1 MPPNHVE
8 FNAIPGHTHPKLS
21 PLLQHC
27 IHNASN
33 ASDNI
38 ANSGPG
44 PSFHLH
50 LPSNIPATLLR
61 GAPAASNNH
70 PALVAISTAA
80 LLKLLNQPHPGQ
92 EMTIAA
98 FCKQFDLS
106 ENVCNRLQANGY
118 LKTKT
123 FSHIT
128 LKQLEEMEFKPGEI
142 ASLQVAVEDWIEHI
156 RMK

>member
-1 MPPNHVE
+1 MPPNHVK
-8 FNAIPGHTHPKLS
+8 FNAIPGRACSKLS
-21 PLLQHC
+21 PLLQRH
-27 IHNASN
+27 IRNASN

-50 LPSNIPATLLR
+50 LPSNIPATLLG
-61 GAPAASNNH
+61 GAPAVPNDH
-70 PALVAISTAA
+70 PAPAAISTAA
-80 LLKLLNQPHPGQ
+80 PLKLLNQPHPGQ
-92 EMTIAA
+92 EMTISA

-156 RMK
+156 RTK